1 MKNTIDL
8 NSFDMVAESNKG
20 ESLALNFKGSPTG
33 ITLNVL
39 GDFADKV
46 KAHQQA
52 LTFDYARKQ
61 KMAEKRGTEADLLI
75 QLLEN
80 SDEQAIKNACVRV
93 TGWTGLNDQFNPENL
108 NRLFAKNPQWIT
120 EVINF
125 SAEMGK

>member
-1 MKNTIDL
+1 MTKLIDL
-8 NSFDMVAESNKG
+8 NSFDMVAENNKG
-20 ESLALNFKGSPTG
+20 EPLELNFKGAPTG

-75 QLLEN
+75 KLLEN
-80 SDEQAIKNACVRV
+80 SDEQSIKNACVRV
-93 TGWTGLNDQFNPENL
+93 TGWTGLKDEFNAENL
-108 NRLFAKNPQWIT
+108 SRLFTKNPQWIT

-125 SAEMGK
+125 SAELGK